1 MDFKAILQKYWG
13 YEDFRGIQ
21 LPIIESI
28 AADKDTLGL
37 MPTGGGKSL
46 TFQVPTL
53 AKEGM
58 CLVITPLIALMKD
71 QVSRLKAQEIPAE
84 ALYSGQRRE
93 DTERF
98 LTNAVYGAYKFLYIS
113 PERLATEGFK
123 AKVKKMNLCL
133 IAVDEAHCISQW
145 GYDFR
150 PAYLRIG
157 ELRKELPEVPVLAL
171 TATATPR
178 VVKDIQ
184 EKLGFRKNNV
194 FRMSFAR
201 PNLRYVVREAEDKRG
216 ELLHILNSLT
226 GSAIVYT
233 WTRDQTQDIAD
244 FLEQN
249 GISAIHYHAGLNSFE
264 KWAKQKIW
272 KEDNIRVMV
281 ATNAFG
287 MGIDKPDVRLVVHLN
302 APDSVEA
309 YFQEAGRAGRDG
321 LTAYAVL
328 LYNPSD
334 ARTMRRRLT
343 EAFPER
349 QYIRQVYADLAAF
362 FQIAE
367 GEAEGKTFE
376 FDILKFCRAFH
387 HAEIKLHG
395 ALSLLTQAGYIN
407 YRGEEE
413 GTSRLLFLCRREDLY
428 HLDDL
433 PLDEEKVIETV
444 LRIYGGVFVNYVAI
458 EEDYIASLAGL
469 SSANVYQ
476 ALKLLTARRI
486 LQYIPKK
493 KVPRITYCTRRLDEK
508 YIEIGRDIYEQ
519 RKNYYAECLK
529 AMLDYCTEQRICRS
543 RLLLHYFDDECE
555 DCGHCDVCIE
565 QRKKSANPRPEE
577 FNALVERYEKLL
589 SDGQP
594 HPPTDFQHSEFQNS
608 AHHAAMDFLLG
619 EGKMKM
625 ENGMYAKVP

>member
-13 YEDFRGIQ
+13 YDDFRGIQ

-28 AADKDTLGL
+28 ASGKDTLGL

-53 AKEGM
+53 GKEGM

-71 QVSRLKAQEIPAE
+71 QVARLKAQEIPAE
-84 ALYSGQRRE
+84 ALYSGLQK
-93 DTERF
+93 DDLERF
-98 LTNAVYGAYKFLYIS
+98 LGNAVYGAYKFLYIS
-113 PERLATEGFK
+113 PERLASESFR
-123 AKVKKMNLCL
+123 ARVKKMHLCL

-157 ELRKELPEVPVLAL
+157 ELREDFPQVPVLAL

-184 EKLGFRKNNV
+184 EKLGFRKKNV
-194 FRMSFAR
+194 FRMSFER
-201 PNLRYVVREAEDKRG
+201 RNLRYVVRQTEDKER
-216 ELLHILNSLT
+216 ELLHILNSVT

-233 WTRDQTQDIAD
+233 WTRDQTRNVAD

-249 GISAIHYHAGLNSFE
+249 GISAVYYHAGLNTFE
-264 KWAKQKIW
+264 KGVKQKLW
-272 KEDNIRVMV
+272 KNGEIRVMV

-302 APDSVEA
+302 APDSLEA

-328 LYNPSD
+328 LYNHGD
-334 ARTMRRRLT
+334 ARTMKRRLT

-349 QYIRQVYADLAAF
+349 EYIRKVYADLASF

-376 FDILKFCRAFH
+376 FDFLKFCRAFH
-387 HAEIKLHG
+387 HSEAKLQG
-395 ALSLLTQAGYIN
+395 ALSLLTQAGYITF
-407 YRGEEE
+407 RDEEQ
-413 GTSRLLFLCRREDLY
+413 GSSRLLFICKREDLY
-428 HLDDL
+428 HWEDL
-433 PLDEEKVIETV
+433 AADEEKVIEAV
-444 LRIYGGVFVNYVAI
+444 LRIYGGVFANYVAI
-458 EEDYIASLAGL
+458 EEGYIAELTGL
-469 SSANVYQ
+469 SADQVYD
-476 ALKLLTARRI
+476 ALKKLTFRRLLH
-486 LQYIPKK
+486 YIPKK
-493 KVPRITYCTRRLDEK
+493 KVPRISYRTRRLDEK
-508 YIEIGRDIYEQ
+508 YIEIGKPIYEK
-519 RKNYYAECLK
+519 RKSYYAESLK
-529 AMLDYCTEQRICRS
+529 AMLHYCTEGRICRS
-543 RLLLHYFDDECE
+543 RLLLHYFDDDCD

-565 QRKKSANPRPEE
+565 QRKNPSEPRPEE
-577 FNALVERYEKLL
+577 FNALVKRYEELL
-589 SDGQP
+589 SDGLP
-594 HPPTDFQHSEFQNS
+594 HPPADFLHSEFPNS
-608 AHHAAMDFLLG
+608 THHAVMEFLLV
-619 EGKMKM
+619 ERKMRM
-625 ENGMYAKVP
+625 EDGMYIKFP